1 MEDSDGNKVRYFVN
15 VDAKNAEQDGE
26 QAELRQL
33 FRANDHPRECFTF
46 EFNIEV
52 RNETFWHE

>member
-15 VDAKNAEQDGE
+15 VDAKNAEQEGE

-52 RNETFWHE
+52 RNETF